1 MERSTFV
8 YDGDCA
14 FCTRCA
20 EFIGRRIPTGAH
32 VVPWQFADLDR
43 LGLTEADC
51 EEAVQWVGRDG
62 SRAAGPEAIAALL
75 GDSGLLWRA
84 AGVGLRFPPVR
95 AAAWPA
101 YRWVA
106 RNRHRMPGGTAAC
119 SLPQETRDRLYGPTG
134 S

>member
-20 EFIGRRIPTGAH
+20 EFIERRIPTGAR
-32 VVPWQFADLDR
+32 VVPWQFADLDA
-43 LGLTEADC
+43 LGLTEAEC
-51 EEAVQWVGRDG
+51 EEAVQWVGADG
-62 SRAAGPEAIAALL
+62 SRAAGPDAIAALL
-75 GDSGLLWRA
+75 DSSGRFWRI
-84 AGVGLRFPPVR
+84 AGGGLRFAPVR

-119 SLPQETRDRLYGPTG
+119 SLPQATRERLYGPR
-134 S
+134 

>member
-1 MERSTFV
+1 MSTFV

-20 EFIGRRIPTGAH
+20 EFIERRIPTDAR

-43 LGLTEADC
+43 LGLTEAQC
-51 EEAVQWVGRDG
+51 EEAVQWVGSDG
-62 SRAAGPEAIAALL
+62 SRAAGPDAIAALL
-75 GDSGLLWRA
+75 ASSGRGWRL
-84 AGVGLRFPPVR
+84 AGAGLRIPPVR
-95 AAAWPA
+95 AVAWPV

-119 SLPQETRDRLYGPTG
+119 SLPQETRDRLYGPSG
-134 S
+134 G